1 MAKEQEP
8 EHSEEI
14 EIDLDALESSI
25 DENERR
31 IEEDERR
38 EVDDRRVLDRVLI
51 DKKPRR
57 QKPDRRN

>member
-8 EHSEEI
+8 KLSEEV
-14 EIDLDALESSI
+14 EIDLDALEPGI

-38 EVDDRRVLDRVLI
+38 EAGDRRILDRVVA

-57 QKPDRRN
+57 QNPDRRI

>member
-8 EHSEEI
+8 KLSEEV
-14 EIDLDALESSI
+14 EIDLDALEPSI

-31 IEEDERR
+31 TEKDERR
-38 EVDDRRVLDRVLI
+38 EVDDRRILNRVVV

-57 QKPDRRN
+57 QNPDRRI